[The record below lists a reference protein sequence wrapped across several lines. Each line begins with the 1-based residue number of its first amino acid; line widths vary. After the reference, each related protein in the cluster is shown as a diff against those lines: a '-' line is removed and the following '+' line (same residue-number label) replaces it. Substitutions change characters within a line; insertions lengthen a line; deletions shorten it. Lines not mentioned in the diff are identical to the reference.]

1 VKLDAKQLQAFLAA
15 IDNGSFE
22 KAAKT
27 LAITPSA
34 LSQRIHALE
43 AHLGNPLVVRGRP
56 CEPTQLGRRLLL
68 YLRRATVLE
77 EELLNELSGDQDEH
91 LRVVIAANGDTLA
104 TWFFPALAAIFVSER
119 ILLDVVVD
127 DQDHTYT
134 LLESG
139 QVIACIS
146 TRADPM
152 RGCLAVPLGSV
163 RYCLVASPAFQA
175 RWFPQGLNREA
186 ARKAPVFAYSR
197 KDTLQDHFMQTRF
210 GLRADA
216 YPTHYLALP
225 EARLEA
231 IRRGLGYGM
240 VPHMQ
245 LHDSL
250 ANGTLVDVAP
260 GHFTDVAL
268 YWHSWAVQSPRMQA
282 LSQRSVETARRTL
295 LVDQAGAGGEV
306 RPPHS
311 PTL

>member
-1 VKLDAKQLQAFLAA
+1 MKLDAKQLQAFLAA

-22 KAAKT
+22 KAAKS
-27 LAITPSA
+27 LSITPSA

-43 AHLGNPLVVRGRP
+43 AHLGSPLVVRGRP
-56 CEPTQLGRRLLL
+56 CEPTQTGRRLLL

-91 LRVVIAANGDTLA
+91 LQVVIAANGDTLA

-127 DQDHTYT
+127 DQDHTFT

-146 TRADPM
+146 SRPDPM
-152 RGCLAVPLGSV
+152 RGCVAIPLGAV
-163 RYCLVASPAFQA
+163 RYRLVASPAFQA
-175 RWFPQGLNREA
+175 RWFPDGLSREA

-197 KDTLQDHFMQTRF
+197 KDTLQDHFMQARF
-210 GLRADA
+210 GLHADA
-216 YPTHYLALP
+216 YPTHYLAQP
-225 EARLEA
+225 EARLDA

-240 VPHMQ
+240 VPQIQMQ
-245 LHDSL
+245 EWLESG
-250 ANGTLVDVAP
+250 ALVDLAP
-260 GHFTDVAL
+260 EHFTDVAL

-282 LSQRSVETARRTL
+282 LSQRSVEAARREL
-295 LVDQAGAGGEV
+295 LVDA
-306 RPPHS
+306 S
-311 PTL
+311 PQKQTKRQKRAE

>member
-22 KAAKT
+22 KAAKS
-27 LAITPSA
+27 LSITPSA

-43 AHLGNPLVVRGRP
+43 AHLGSPLVVRGRP
-56 CEPTQLGRRLLL
+56 CEPTQTGRRLLL

-91 LRVVIAANGDTLA
+91 LQVVIAANGDTLA

-127 DQDHTYT
+127 DQDHTFT

-146 TRADPM
+146 TRPDPM
-152 RGCLAVPLGSV
+152 RGCVAIPLGAV
-163 RYCLVASPAFQA
+163 RYRLVASPAFQA
-175 RWFPQGLNREA
+175 RWFPRGLSREA

-197 KDTLQDHFMQTRF
+197 KDTLQDHFMQARF

-216 YPTHYLALP
+216 YPTHYLAQP
-225 EARLEA
+225 EARLDA

-240 VPHMQ
+240 VPQIQMQ
-245 LHDSL
+245 EWLESR
-250 ANGTLVDVAP
+250 ALVDLAP
-260 GHFTDVAL
+260 EHFTDVAL

-282 LSQRSVETARRTL
+282 LSQRSVEAARREL
-295 LVDQAGAGGEV
+295 LVDA
-306 RPPHS
+306 S
-311 PTL
+311 PQKQTKRQKRAE